1 MNCFKC
7 GSENI
12 GTLDTRKKFHSSFS
26 QVRNFFKSGENIIR
40 KKRCAKCNHTFFTK
54 ELFLESVEPKS
65 SAQPSEKKKIK
76 ISKPKPKPKPRQFNK
91 YRTKVKTIMSAKEI
105 KHKSTDS
112 LFDEVE
118 DLEDRVSLEDIGRD
132 LGIDF
137 NKN

>member
-1 MNCFKC
+1 
-7 GSENI
+7 
-12 GTLDTRKKFHSSFS
+12 
-26 QVRNFFKSGENIIR
+26 
-40 KKRCAKCNHTFFTK
+40 
-54 ELFLESVEPKS
+54 
-65 SAQPSEKKKIK
+65 
-76 ISKPKPKPKPRQFNK
+76 
-91 YRTKVKTIMSAKEI
+91 MSAKEI